1 MNSIKI
7 AVGTISKLKLR
18 AVANAFNRAG
28 INAKIAGYQVK
39 SDVPK
44 QPFSEKEIVAGA
56 TNRAQNALGKSKDAD
71 YGLGIE
77 SGIALKNK
85 KYFELAACIVV
96 NQKGEIVG
104 EAFSAAVETPTKVV
118 QLIKANDSEAG
129 VVAQELGGIQEK
141 DPFLWYTG
149 KKMGR
154 DKILEDAIFLALCRE
169 FLNPEAYK

>member
-1 MNSIKI
+1 MKI
-7 AVGTISKLKLR
+7 AVGTISELKLQ
-18 AVANAFNRAG
+18 AVQKGFARAG
-28 INAKIAGYQVK
+28 IVAKITSHKVK

-44 QPFSEKEIVAGA
+44 QPFSEKEIITGA
-56 TNRAQNALGKSKDAD
+56 TNRAQNALKENPKAD

-85 KYFELAACIVV
+85 KYFELATCIVV

-104 EAFSAAVETPTKVV
+104 EAFSAAVETPAKVV

-129 VVAQELGGIQEK
+129 IMAQELGGIQEK
-141 DPFLWYTG
+141 DPLLWYTG
-149 KKMGR
+149 NRMTR
-154 DKILEDAIFLALCRE
+154 DKILEDAVFLALCKE

>member
-1 MNSIKI
+1 M
-7 AVGTISKLKLR
+7 G
-18 AVANAFNRAG
+18 
-28 INAKIAGYQVK
+28 
-39 SDVPK
+39 
-44 QPFSEKEIVAGA
+44 
-56 TNRAQNALGKSKDAD
+56 
-71 YGLGIE
+71 
-77 SGIALKNK
+77 
-85 KYFELAACIVV
+85 ACIVV